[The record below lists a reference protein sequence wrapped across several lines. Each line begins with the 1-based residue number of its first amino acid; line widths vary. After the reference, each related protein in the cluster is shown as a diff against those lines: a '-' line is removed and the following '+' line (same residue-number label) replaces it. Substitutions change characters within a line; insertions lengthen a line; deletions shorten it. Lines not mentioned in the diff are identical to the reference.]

1 MKIAVFVGSIRN
13 GRHGRTIGQWAL
25 DQLQARGDGNT
36 YELID
41 LIEQDLDQLT
51 AAVPPAMANGS
62 YEEPKTVSWSE
73 TIKGF
78 DGYLFVT
85 PEYNASVPGTM
96 KNAFDLLKVEWE
108 GKPVGFLS
116 YGAGGGGRAVNHWRD
131 IVANIGML
139 PLEAQAS
146 LSFGDHFVDFQF
158 TPNEQTAELLEAVAA
173 ELLKVGEKATV
184 NA

>member
-13 GRHGRTIGQWAL
+13 GRHGRTVGQWAL

-51 AAVPPAMANGS
+51 AAVPPIMAAGTYDEVKTTAWSGTISS
-62 YEEPKTVSWSE
+62 YD
-73 TIKGF
+73 GF
-78 DGYLFVT
+78 IFVT

-116 YGAGGGGRAVNHWRD
+116 YGGGGGVRAVNHWRD
-131 IVANIGML
+131 IVANVGML
-139 PLEAQAS
+139 PLEAQAA
-146 LSFGDHFVDFQF
+146 LAFDDHFVDFQF
-158 TPNEQTAELLEAVAA
+158 APNEQTVELLEAVAA
-173 ELLKVGEKATV
+173 ELVQVGEKATV

>member
-25 DQLQARGDGNT
+25 DHLQGRGDGNT
-36 YELID
+36 YELVD
-41 LIEQDLDQLT
+41 LFEQDLDQLT
-51 AAVPPAMANGS
+51 AAVPPAMANGA
-62 YEEPKTVSWSE
+62 YDEAKTTSWSE
-73 TIKGF
+73 TIKSYEGF
-78 DGYLFVT
+78 VFVT

-116 YGAGGGGRAVNHWRD
+116 YGSAGGVRAVNHWRD
-131 IVANIGML
+131 IVANVGML
-139 PLEAQAS
+139 PLDAQAS
-146 LSFGDHFVDFQF
+146 FSFEDHFVDFQF
-158 TPNEQTAELLEAVAA
+158 APNEQSAEHLEAVAD
-173 ELLKVGEKATV
+173 ELLKVGAKASV